1 MSYSTIYGFSFSAA
15 SRNDIIIC
23 GWSSMLIAT
32 FLMTSVWNII
42 QHFHIGIIWHG
53 LGNFLSDCQWYL
65 VKNYF
70 GHNVVNSI
78 LPIREKIV
86 LHMYMHHGSTR
97 DKSMSKTWPISNPVK
112 PDCLLKHSESL
123 HNFYL
128 SASPILNLNVQYLT
142 SKFGKQG

>member
-1 MSYSTIYGFSFSAA
+1 
-15 SRNDIIIC
+15 
-23 GWSSMLIAT
+23 MLIAT

-70 GHNVVNSI
+70 GYNVVNSI

-86 LHMYMHHGSTR
+86 LHNYVHAS
-97 DKSMSKTWPISNPVK
+97 WE
-112 PDCLLKHSESL
+112 HSR
-123 HNFYL
+123 
-128 SASPILNLNVQYLT
+128 
-142 SKFGKQG
+142 

>member
-1 MSYSTIYGFSFSAA
+1 MSYSTIYGSSFSAA

-23 GWSSMLIAT
+23 GWSSMLIATITT

-53 LGNFLSDCQWYL
+53 LGNFLSNCQWYL

-78 LPIREKIV
+78 LPIREKIHV
-86 LHMYMHHGSTR
+86 GLHMYMHHGSTR
-97 DKSMSKTWPISNPVK
+97 DKSMSKNGPFRTQPSQTVSSNIQK
-112 PDCLLKHSESL
+112 ACII
-123 HNFYL
+123 FIYQR
-128 SASPILNLNVQYLT
+128 VQ
-142 SKFGKQG
+142 F